1 MDICYTKNAQRIF
14 VFVYGTAFV
23 SILLSIGMVVYMYN
37 VLVHSILDHE

>member
-23 SILLSIGMVVYMYN
+23 SISLSIVMIVYIYN
-37 VLVHSILDHE
+37 VLVHSILDRE